1 MNRCTRMA
9 SSSYCILRRNIS
21 YSVMNRV
28 ILMQQLRR
36 WYHPPPAIAADFQGL
51 LVDLRSDTITKP
63 TVGMKKAMMDALL
76 GDDVYREDPT
86 VKELERRMA
95 SYTGKDAALF
105 VPSGTMGNLIAVLGH
120 CENRGCEVLLGDQAH
135 IFLYEQAGMAQ
146 LGGVQPHIIPNH
158 PDGTFDVNEIPA
170 RVRDEDVHCPRTALI
185 CIENTHNVC
194 GGKVIPISWIDEVGS
209 ISKAMGIPLHMDGAR
224 LMNAVIASGE
234 SAPRILQACETA
246 SICLSKGL
254 GTPVGSVIV
263 GSEEFMYK
271 ALRLR
276 KVLGGGMRQAGMLAA
291 AGLYAMD
298 NMIERLEDDH
308 RHAQQLAQAIHD
320 MGSWSVKCNPADV
333 HTNIAIV
340 HLSTDVISPEQFCKR
355 LSVVSEGE
363 TEEIGEVAI
372 KVLPWTTDSVR
383 FVTHFDVNSES
394 IEAAVAKLKYII
406 REIDRSV
413 GLG

>member
-9 SSSYCILRRNIS
+9 TSSYCMLRRNVS
-21 YSVMNRV
+21 HTLTNRA

-63 TVGMKKAMMDALL
+63 TLGMKQAMMDALL

-95 SYTGKDAALF
+95 IYTGKEAALF

-146 LGGVQPHIIPNH
+146 
-158 PDGTFDVNEIPA
+158 
-170 RVRDEDVHCPRTALI
+170 
-185 CIENTHNVC
+185 
-194 GGKVIPISWIDEVGS
+194 VGS
-209 ISKAMGIPLHMDGAR
+209 IAKSIGIPLHMDGAR

-298 NMIERLEDDH
+298 NMINRLADDH
-308 RHAQQLAQAIHD
+308 RHAQQLAQAIYG
-320 MGSWSVKCNPADV
+320 MGSRSVKCSPAEV

-340 HLSTDVISPEQFCKR
+340 HLTTDIITPEQFCKR
-355 LSVVSEGE
+355 LLVVSEE
-363 TEEIGEVAI
+363 EISEIGEVAI
-372 KVLPWTTDSVR
+372 KVLPWTSDSVR
-383 FVTHFDVNSES
+383 FVTHFDVSSEG
-394 IEAAVAKLKYII
+394 IEAAVAKLKYVIS
-406 REIDRSV
+406 EVDSQ
-413 GLG
+413 LD

>member
-1 MNRCTRMA
+1 
-9 SSSYCILRRNIS
+9 
-21 YSVMNRV
+21 
-28 ILMQQLRR
+28 MQQLRR

-63 TVGMKKAMMDALL
+63 TLGMKQAMMDALL

-95 SYTGKDAALF
+95 IYTGKEAALF

-146 LGGVQPHIIPNH
+146 LGGVQPHIIPNRA
-158 PDGTFDVNEIPA
+158 DGTFDVSEIPA
-170 RVRDEDVHCPRTALI
+170 RVRDEDVHCPRTALV
-185 CIENTHNVC
+185 CIENTQNVC
-194 GGKVIPISWIDEVGS
+194 GGKVIPLSWIDEVGS
-209 ISKAMGIPLHMDGAR
+209 IAKSIGIPLHMDGAR

-298 NMIERLEDDH
+298 NMINRLADDH
-308 RHAQQLAQAIHD
+308 RHAQQLAQAIYG
-320 MGSWSVKCNPADV
+320 MGSRSVKCSPAEV

-340 HLSTDVISPEQFCKR
+340 HLTTDIITPEQFCKR
-355 LSVVSEGE
+355 LLVVSEE
-363 TEEIGEVAI
+363 EISEIGEVAI
-372 KVLPWTTDSVR
+372 KVLPWTSDSVR
-383 FVTHFDVNSES
+383 FVTHFDVSSEG
-394 IEAAVAKLKYII
+394 IEAAVAKLKYVIS
-406 REIDRSV
+406 EVDSQ
-413 GLG
+413 LD

>member
-9 SSSYCILRRNIS
+9 TSTYCMLRRNIS
-21 YSVMNRV
+21 YSLTNRA

-36 WYHPPPAIAADFQGL
+36 WYHPPPAIAANFQGL

-63 TVGMKKAMMDALL
+63 TLGMKKAMMDALL

-95 SYTGKDAALF
+95 IYTGKEAALF

-146 LGGVQPHIIPNH
+146 LGGVQPHIIPNQ
-158 PDGTFDVNEIPA
+158 PDGTFDVSEIPA
-170 RVRDEDVHCPRTALI
+170 RVRDEDVHCPRTALV
-185 CIENTHNVC
+185 CIENTQNVC
-194 GGKVIPISWIDEVGS
+194 GGKVIPLSWIDEVGS
-209 ISKAMGIPLHMDGAR
+209 IATSIGIPLHMDGAR

-234 SAPRILQACETA
+234 SASRILQACETA

-298 NMIERLEDDH
+298 NMIDRLADDH
-308 RHAQQLAQAIHD
+308 RHAQQLAQAID
-320 MGSWSVKCNPADV
+320 GMGSRSVKCSPAEV

-340 HLSTDVISPEQFCKR
+340 HLATDIITPEQFCKR
-355 LSVVSEGE
+355 LLAVGEGE
-363 TEEIGEVAI
+363 ISEIGEVAI
-372 KVLPWTTDSVR
+372 KVLPWTSDSVR
-383 FVTHFDVNSES
+383 FVTHYDVNSEG
-394 IEAAVAKLKYII
+394 IEAAVTKLKYVIS
-406 REIDRSV
+406 EIDSQ
-413 GLG
+413 LD